1 MNKDEYWMQSA
12 IALANQAKAVGE
24 VPVGAILIKDEQII
38 AQAYNQPISLCD
50 PTAHAEILCLRS
62 AAKVIDNYRLLN
74 TTMYVTLEPC
84 AMCAMALI
92 HARVERVVFG
102 TRDPKT
108 GAAGSVY
115 SILGTDE
122 LNHQVHVTSGVL
134 EEACSE
140 ILQRFF

>member
-1 MNKDEYWMQSA
+1 MQSA

-102 TRDPKT
+102 ARDPKT

-122 LNHQVHVTSGVL
+122 LNHQVDVTSGVL

-140 ILQRFF
+140 ILQKFFRQKRNSP